1 MFYTVAFDV
10 VVIQTCILVNVQHF
24 KHRYLHARVRL
35 GAWVSIKTEVHVS
48 FQGITGAKQQDT
60 QHDPKKVVLVIT

>member
-10 VVIQTCILVNVQHF
+10 VVIHTCILVNVQHF
-24 KHRYLHARVRL
+24 KHRYLHARVR
-35 GAWVSIKTEVHVS
+35 HVS